1 MAPRG
6 HEAGRRID
14 ALEVTCLCSAIFDNV
29 QKNTEIYVFEI
40 CGACDRIQFGYV
52 LEQLRVNYGILGFI
66 CLLTAHNS
74 FKNALSGLT

>member
-1 MAPRG
+1 MG
-6 HEAGRRID
+6 
-14 ALEVTCLCSAIFDNV
+14 
-29 QKNTEIYVFEI
+29 IYVFFI

>member
-29 QKNTEIYVFEI
+29 QQTQGNI
-40 CGACDRIQFGYV
+40 CF
-52 LEQLRVNYGILGFI
+52 LNMWSLRQNPIWVRLGTTKGKLWDPWFHM
-66 CLLTAHNS
+66 LADGS
-74 FKNALSGLT
+74 Q